1 MTGQIEPEKQSL
13 QSMNII
19 DDQKLKL
26 KQLFPNVFNEDKID
40 FEKLRQTL
48 GDEVDTKQEHYGL
61 TWAGKSECLKIIQQ
75 PSIATLKPCKE
86 ESVNFDDTENLFIEG
101 DNLEVLKLL
110 QRHYYGKV
118 KMIYIDPPYNTGNE
132 FIYPDKYSETLDT
145 YLAYTGQVD
154 DEGIKFST
162 NTEADGR
169 YHSKWLNMMYPRLFL
184 ARNLLRDDG
193 VIFISI
199 DDNEVKNLRA
209 LCDEIFGE
217 ENFVATII
225 WQKVF
230 SPKNTA
236 MHFSEDHDFIICY
249 SKNKRV
255 WRPELL
261 PRSKESLSR
270 YSNPDND
277 PRGDWMSGAIQARN
291 YYSKGQ
297 YEVLSPSGKGYS
309 NPKGTYWRF
318 SKEKFFELEKDN
330 RIWWGELGKNVPRLK
345 RFLSEVKQGVVPQT
359 LWKYNDVGHT
369 QEAKEEL
376 IKFVEFD
383 HDENVLNSVKPSR
396 LIKKMLQI
404 GTTKVEKDIVLDFF
418 SGSAPTAHGTIEQNL
433 MDGGNRK

>member
-61 TWAGKSECLKIIQQ
+61 TWTGKTECLKIIQQ

-162 NTEADGR
+162 NTETDGR

-184 ARNLLRDDG
+184 ARNLLRDNG

-199 DDNEVKNLRA
+199 DDNEVHNLRNIMN
-209 LCDEIFGE
+209 EVFGE
-217 ENFVATII
+217 ENFLGQVSRATGTPTGQGTNGFVSELDYII
-225 WQKVF
+225 
-230 SPKNTA
+230 
-236 MHFSEDHDFIICY
+236 IY
-249 SKNKRV
+249 SKS
-255 WRPELL
+255 EFGFISGL
-261 PRSKESLSR
+261 PFTDSDRSIPYPLFE
-270 YSNPDND
+270 YSSFITND
-277 PRGDWMSGAIQARN
+277 
-291 YYSKGQ
+291 SK
-297 YEVLSPSGKGYS
+297 
-309 NPKGTYWRF
+309 
-318 SKEKFFELEKDN
+318 
-330 RIWWGELGKNVPRLK
+330 
-345 RFLSEVKQGVVPQT
+345 
-359 LWKYNDVGHT
+359 
-369 QEAKEEL
+369 
-376 IKFVEFD
+376 
-383 HDENVLNSVKPSR
+383 
-396 LIKKMLQI
+396 
-404 GTTKVEKDIVLDFF
+404 
-418 SGSAPTAHGTIEQNL
+418 
-433 MDGGNRK
+433 